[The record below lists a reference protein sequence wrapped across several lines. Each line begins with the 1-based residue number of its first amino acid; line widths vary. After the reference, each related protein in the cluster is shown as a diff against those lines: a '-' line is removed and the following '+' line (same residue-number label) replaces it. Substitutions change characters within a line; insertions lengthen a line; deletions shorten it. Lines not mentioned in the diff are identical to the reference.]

1 MAKIITIA
9 HQKGGVGKSTLA
21 INLALC
27 FKNELSVAL
36 VDTDLQ
42 GSLYHIKEDFPEV
55 AIIGLDKL
63 QDIQQLNYDLVIV
76 DTPPYLSNRL
86 PELFLHSDFILVPT
100 KAGFFDV
107 MAIRS
112 TLALIKEAQA
122 KTPYIKAG
130 IVLNMIKPRSGITKD
145 IVALLES
152 MDVRLLKTRVHDRI
166 SIARSAMTT
175 GILNGSDAKAK
186 EEIMALAEE
195 VVDCISAEVEL

>member
-27 FKNELSVAL
+27 FQDQLSVAL

-42 GSLYHIKEDFPEV
+42 GSLYHIREDFPGLP
-55 AIIGLDKL
+55 IIGVDRL
-63 QDIQQLNYDLVIV
+63 QDIQQLMYELIII

-86 PELFLHSDFILVPT
+86 PDLFFYSDFILVPT

-112 TLALIKEAQA
+112 TLALIKEAQHKA
-122 KTPYIKAG
+122 PHLKAG
-130 IVLNMIKPRSGITKD
+130 IVMNMVKPRSGITQD
-145 IVALLES
+145 VADLLQN
-152 MDVRLLKTRVHDRI
+152 MDTPLLKTRVHDRV
-166 SIARSAMTT
+166 SIARSSMTG
-175 GILNGSDAKAK
+175 GILNGSDRRAK
-186 EEIMALAEE
+186 EEIMTLTEE
-195 VVDCISAEVEL
+195 IVEHISAETAP

>member
-27 FKNELSVAL
+27 FQDQLSVAL

-42 GSLYHIKEDFPEV
+42 GSLYHSRDDFPDL
-55 AIIGLDKL
+55 AIIGSDKFD
-63 QDIQQLNYDLVIV
+63 DIQKLAYDLIII

-86 PELFLHSDFILVPT
+86 SELFRHSDFILIPT

-112 TLALIKEAQA
+112 TIALITEAMA
-122 KTPYIKAG
+122 KAPGIRAG
-130 IVLNMIKPRSGITKD
+130 IALNMVKPRSGITN
-145 IVALLES
+145 
-152 MDVRLLKTRVHDRI
+152 DVRELLSNMELPLLKTVIHDRV
-166 SIARSAMTT
+166 SIARSPMTS
-175 GILNGSDAKAK
+175 GLLQSNDQKAK
-186 EEIMALAEE
+186 DEITSLAEE
-195 VVDCISAEVEL
+195 IVELISA

>member
-27 FKNELSVAL
+27 FQDQLSVAL

-42 GSLYHIKEDFPEV
+42 GSLYHIREDFP
-55 AIIGLDKL
+55 ALTIIGAEKL
-63 QDIQQLNYDLVIV
+63 NDIKKLTYDLIIV
-76 DTPPYLSNRL
+76 DTPPYLSSKL

-112 TLALIKEAQA
+112 TISLIEEAINKA
-122 KTPYIKAG
+122 PDTRAG
-130 IVLNMIKPRSGITKD
+130 IVLNMVKHRSGITND
-145 IVALLES
+145 VRALLEQ
-152 MDVRLLKTRVHDRI
+152 MQLPLLKTIVHDRV
-166 SIARSAMTT
+166 SVARSSMTS
-175 GILNGSDAKAK
+175 GVLQSGDHKAK
-186 EEIMALAEE
+186 DEITSLAEE
-195 VVDCISAEVEL
+195 IVELISV

>member
-27 FKNELSVAL
+27 FQDQLSVAL

-42 GSLYHIKEDFPEV
+42 GSLYHSREDFPDL
-55 AIIGLDKL
+55 AIIGADKFT
-63 QDIQQLNYDLVIV
+63 DIEKLAYDLIIV

-107 MAIRS
+107 MAVRATI
-112 TLALIKEAQA
+112 ALINDAMA
-122 KTPYIKAG
+122 SAPSIRAG
-130 IVLNMIKPRSGITKD
+130 VVLNMIKPRSGITND
-145 IVALLES
+145 VRSLLETL
-152 MDVRLLKTRVHDRI
+152 DVRLLKTVIHDRV
-166 SIARSAMTT
+166 SIARSSMTL
-175 GILNGSDAKAK
+175 GVLQSGDQKAK
-186 EEIMALAEE
+186 DEVTALAEE
-195 VVDCISAEVEL
+195 IVELISA

>member
-27 FKNELSVAL
+27 FQDQLSVAL

-42 GSLYHIKEDFPEV
+42 GSLYHIREDFPSL
-55 AIIGLDKL
+55 AIIGADKL
-63 QDIQQLNYDLVIV
+63 TDIRHLAYDLIII
-76 DTPPYLSNRL
+76 DTPPYLSSRL

-112 TLALIKEAQA
+112 TVALISEAIA
-122 KTPYIKAG
+122 AAPGVRAG
-130 IVLNMIKPRSGITKD
+130 IVLNMVKPRSGMTRDVCGLI
-145 IVALLES
+145 ES
-152 MDVRLLKTRVHDRI
+152 MEVKLLKTVVHDRV
-166 SIARSAMTT
+166 SIARSSMTS
-175 GILNGSDAKAK
+175 GILQSGDQKARD
-186 EEIMALAEE
+186 EITALAEE
-195 VVDCISAEVEL
+195 VVELMSA